1 MELDYIIILCGCF
14 DDNYTPLSRAEFWKL
29 YHKYGDSVIGIVESD
44 EERVRTLL
52 ERSGSIA
59 FAIEKLGE
67 MGIKIITFLDNEFP
81 ERLFTKLKDLC
92 PPLLYIC
99 GDTNLLRQKYAGY
112 VGSRTIGVNDI
123 SWTQMMVEKNIHD
136 KFGIVSGGSKGIDV
150 ISINYALEN
159 GGFAIAFLP
168 DNIKTW
174 IKDKYYRDY
183 IMKGR
188 LLICSHV
195 SPFALKTRTSF
206 VSSAMERNKYIY
218 VQSYATAVVKSD
230 YNKGGTWA
238 GATEAIKHKWVDVVV
253 WDNKKY
259 EGNQRLID
267 LGGIPLSDGGERI
280 VNEKPI
286 KVAHEEVSETQMT
299 IFDVLENNETNN
311 KN

>member
-1 MELDYIIILCGCF
+1 
-14 DDNYTPLSRAEFWKL
+14 
-29 YHKYGDSVIGIVESD
+29 
-44 EERVRTLL
+44 
-52 ERSGSIA
+52 
-59 FAIEKLGE
+59 
-67 MGIKIITFLDNEFP
+67 
-81 ERLFTKLKDLC
+81 
-92 PPLLYIC
+92 
-99 GDTNLLRQKYAGY
+99 
-112 VGSRTIGVNDI
+112 
-123 SWTQMMVEKNIHD
+123 MMVEKNIHD

-238 GATEAIKHKWVDVVV
+238 GATEAIKHRWVDVVV

-259 EGNQRLID
+259 EGNQRLIE
-267 LGGIPLSDGGERI
+267 LGGIPLSDDGERI
-280 VNEKPI
+280 KMEKPI
-286 KVAHEEVSETQMT
+286 KVVNEQVSEIQMT
-299 IFDVLENNETNN
+299 FFDVLE